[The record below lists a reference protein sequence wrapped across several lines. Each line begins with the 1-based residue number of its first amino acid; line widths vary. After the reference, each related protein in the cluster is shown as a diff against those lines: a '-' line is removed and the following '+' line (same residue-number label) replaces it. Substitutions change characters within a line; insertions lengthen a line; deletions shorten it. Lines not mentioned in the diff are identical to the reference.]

1 MPAIRD
7 TVLDYLVAANDATL
21 YAMMT
26 LNVVP
31 AIRDAEEMVVWAPA
45 TVDAV
50 VWAPATVDAVESAVR
65 KAASDYSPPYALRP
79 LGLLDAL

>member
-50 VWAPATVDAVESAVR
+50 VWAPAVR